1 MSAQAI
7 NIFLQRLPE
16 YEGITYHKDLKGIE
30 TAPLGI
36 VINNRQN
43 QSIAQSLNIT
53 LDKSISVDDAE
64 KIARVRAEQD
74 FEELSKSIGNDFKQL
89 KPEFQAV
96 VLDAKFNAGTFPKLA
111 KNLVNF
117 QTSPTSDNQTA
128 VIQES
133 RRVIDGKP
141 VRGLDNR
148 VFKTLFDSGIVSS
161 LDDVKPILTLANT
174 TDRLPTAKET
184 RDEILQTLTQPEAVP
199 GTPIPKKKP
208 QSPLPVGTMRF
219 TGTSEAQP
227 EEELPSR
234 FIETRQPVTQS
245 VQTVT
250 DSEEPLSIIE
260 TREQKPQ
267 QVEPE
272 PDIQILEQRAVDE
285 RVIEEPDNLA
295 LLERNK
301 QIEESQ
307 NIPEITQPPDTFKK
321 PKRDTNLL
329 TPSRPISA
337 SQIRATERAFEAEKK
352 TLSIDIAKRVINE
365 DYFLVDK

>member
-1 MSAQAI
+1 MSAQTI

-43 QSIAQSLNIT
+43 QSIAQSLNII
-53 LDKSISVDDAE
+53 LDKNISVDDAE

-74 FEELSKSIGNDFKQL
+74 FEELSKSIGNDFTQL

-96 VLDAKFNAGTFPKLA
+96 VLDAKFNAGTVPKLA

-184 RDEILQTLTQPEAVP
+184 RDEIKSKGSQANEIKTRGNFV
-199 GTPIPKKKP
+199 KKVRDFLK
-208 QSPLPVGTMRF
+208 
-219 TGTSEAQP
+219 E
-227 EEELPSR
+227 
-234 FIETRQPVTQS
+234 
-245 VQTVT
+245 
-250 DSEEPLSIIE
+250 
-260 TREQKPQ
+260 
-267 QVEPE
+267 
-272 PDIQILEQRAVDE
+272 
-285 RVIEEPDNLA
+285 N
-295 LLERNK
+295 
-301 QIEESQ
+301 Q
-307 NIPEITQPPDTFKK
+307 NIKFKLEVVSLRDSKTAEPIVVEINILKLET
-321 PKRDTNLL
+321 
-329 TPSRPISA
+329 
-337 SQIRATERAFEAEKK
+337 
-352 TLSIDIAKRVINE
+352 
-365 DYFLVDK
+365 

>member
-1 MSAQAI
+1 MSAQTI

-43 QSIAQSLNIT
+43 QSIAQSLNII
-53 LDKSISVDDAE
+53 LDKNISVDDAE

-74 FEELSKSIGNDFKQL
+74 FEELSKSIGNDFTQL

-161 LDDVKPILTLANT
+161 LDDVTC
-174 TDRLPTAKET
+174 
-184 RDEILQTLTQPEAVP
+184 
-199 GTPIPKKKP
+199 
-208 QSPLPVGTMRF
+208 SP
-219 TGTSEAQP
+219 
-227 EEELPSR
+227 
-234 FIETRQPVTQS
+234 
-245 VQTVT
+245 
-250 DSEEPLSIIE
+250 
-260 TREQKPQ
+260 
-267 QVEPE
+267 
-272 PDIQILEQRAVDE
+272 
-285 RVIEEPDNLA
+285 
-295 LLERNK
+295 
-301 QIEESQ
+301 
-307 NIPEITQPPDTFKK
+307 
-321 PKRDTNLL
+321 
-329 TPSRPISA
+329 
-337 SQIRATERAFEAEKK
+337 
-352 TLSIDIAKRVINE
+352 
-365 DYFLVDK
+365 Y